1 MITAPKVL
9 SRTHPS
15 LLLTIWF
22 LTFLVG
28 DHSAQAQGS
37 RQWARYNGWGTTSFD
52 VTGLPQEL
60 EGAVTPHL
68 ALAGTRKFLRTQ
80 RPPFQV
86 KLLAADL
93 ARIRLFLSR
102 MGYPSARTFPE
113 ARPRPEQKKLGI
125 VIRVEPGPRAR
136 VGKLTW
142 QGWPA
147 RAAVPDSSSG
157 SFIREGQPFLDSELQ
172 TTRQFLQRWLQ
183 DRGFA
188 EAEVDFSISLSDSH
202 QVDVAFNVQAG
213 DYYLVEGL
221 NITGT
226 GPDLVGVARRVANL
240 NPPQEYSQTRR
251 EEMAN
256 DLRWTQLFR
265 QVDMTTTSTQPGQ
278 LILEAQLEEAR
289 MRTWSASVGTWT
301 DNPLM
306 AEVGWTHRNLF
317 KHGVGFDSFASVATH
332 RVNLGTGVFWLGWLT
347 PRAKTR
353 AGLEYLV
360 EDEDAYK
367 SKEEILDIVQ
377 AFRPNNRD
385 AWKVGVTTSLVE
397 VDIYNEDSTGLPEGQ
412 GWLLEFWSD
421 GKLDRTDNPIF
432 PTRGS
437 YLKLSGTVAPPGLI
451 SEVPYLAGQADV
463 ATFHSLAYQTILT
476 GRLRVGLGSPL
487 GDATDLLANR
497 RFYAGGFNTMRGYTR
512 RALGPTDSEGNPR
525 GGQSTLLAGLELRFP
540 IYSLVQGAAFVDAG
554 QVWEETGQTRLADLA
569 AAWGLALDVR
579 TPIGPLR
586 LNYARNF
593 ANLKSGQSESVW
605 LFGIGYPW

>member
-1 MITAPKVL
+1 MFTSPKVL
-9 SRTHPS
+9 PGIHPA
-15 LLLTIWF
+15 LLPLLWLLIV
-22 LTFLVG
+22 LVG
-28 DHSAQAQGS
+28 ALSVQAQPTY
-37 RQWARYNGWGTTSFD
+37 QWARYNGWEVSSFE
-52 VTGLPQEL
+52 VAGLP
-60 EGAVTPHL
+60 GDMNGVVSPHL
-68 ALAGTRKFLRTQ
+68 ALAGTRKLFRTQ

-93 ARIRLFLSR
+93 ERIRLYLSR
-102 MGYPSARTFPE
+102 MGYPTARTFPE
-113 ARPRPEQKKLGI
+113 AHLKPEKKQLGLL
-125 VIRVEPGPRAR
+125 IRVEPGPRAM
-136 VGKLTW
+136 VGTLSW
-142 QGWPA
+142 EGWPT
-147 RAAVPDSSSG
+147 RAAVPDSSEKN
-157 SFIREGQPFLDSELQ
+157 FIQEGQPFLDGNLQ
-172 TTRQFLQRWLQ
+172 NTRQFLQRWLQ

-188 EAEVDFSISLSDSH
+188 QAEVDFAISLNDSH
-202 QVDVAFNVQAG
+202 RVDVDFTIRAG
-213 DYYLVEGL
+213 DYYQIEGL
-221 NITGT
+221 EIRGT
-226 GPDLVGVARRVANL
+226 QPDLERVVRRVANFH
-240 NPPQEYSQTRR
+240 PPQEYSQTRR

-265 QVDMTTTSTQPGQ
+265 QVEMTTSSNQPGH
-278 LILEAQLEEAR
+278 LILEAQLEDAR
-289 MRTWSASVGTWT
+289 MRAWSASVGTWT

-332 RVNLGTGVFWLGWLT
+332 RVNLGTGVYWLGWLT

-360 EDEDAYK
+360 QDEDAYK

-385 AWKVGVTTSLVE
+385 SWKVGITTSLTE
-397 VDIYNEDSTGLPEGQ
+397 VDIYDPDSSDLPEGQ

-432 PTRGS
+432 PTTGA

-451 SEVPYLAGQADV
+451 SEVPYLAGQMDV
-463 ATFHSLAYQTILT
+463 AGFQSLAHQTILT
-476 GRLRVGLGSPL
+476 GRLRVGLSSPL
-487 GDATDLLANR
+487 GDASDLLATR

-512 RALGPTDSEGNPR
+512 RALGPEDSDGNPR
-525 GGQSTLLAGLELRFP
+525 GGQSTFLASLELRFP
-540 IYSLVQGAAFVDAG
+540 IISIVQGAAFVDAG

-593 ANLKSGQSESVW
+593 ANLKSGQSDSVW